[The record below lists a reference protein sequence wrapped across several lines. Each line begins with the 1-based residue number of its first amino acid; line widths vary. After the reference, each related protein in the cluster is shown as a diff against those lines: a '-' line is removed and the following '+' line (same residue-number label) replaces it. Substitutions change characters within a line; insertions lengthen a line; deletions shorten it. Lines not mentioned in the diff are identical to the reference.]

1 MHQAQH
7 GIERVA
13 APVVEQ
19 YMPLPGRHLQ
29 PQRQA
34 GLTGLQCSEQ
44 APSLQPPRS
53 ESSIYSA
60 SSVTIPARNRPR
72 AIAIGLHRSGRLLK
86 SQPTSSV
93 TRITRNIAARACAA
107 NAKPGWGMARVR
119 RAP

>member
-34 GLTGLQCSEQ
+34 GLTGPQCSEQ
-44 APSLQPPRS
+44 ASSLQPRRA
-53 ESSIYSA
+53 A
-60 SSVTIPARNRPR
+60 SPA
-72 AIAIGLHRSGRLLK
+72 S
-86 SQPTSSV
+86 
-93 TRITRNIAARACAA
+93 AAR
-107 NAKPGWGMARVR
+107 
-119 RAP
+119 RA